1 MLYDPIKHEY
11 DGGRSPSVTT
21 ILKAAGYIDDRW
33 MTEEARDRG
42 SAVHTLCERYANG
55 ERFDAKGRELAS
67 LEYVNAFA
75 AWMRDTM
82 AYAITTECII
92 HHTLNGRPYAGRFDL
107 LAEITR
113 KRRLVDLKTGAK
125 AKWHKIQLAA
135 YALAKFDR
143 EQYSNVIDEWPV
155 NPDQCSCL
163 YLRADGNYKEDRA
176 SGAEMVE
183 NIALWK
189 DALAG
194 GKTKALIDRE
204 FKEAMRREVRNISF
218 YGED

>member
-33 MTEEARDRG
+33 MTEEGRERG
-42 SAVHTLCERYANG
+42 SAVHELCERYAMG
-55 ERFDAKGRELAS
+55 ERFDKKGRELAS

-75 AWMRDTM
+75 NWMRDTS

-92 HHTLNGRPYAGRFDL
+92 HHTLCGRPYAGRFDL
-107 LAEITR
+107 LAEIQC

-125 AKWHKIQLAA
+125 AKWHKIQIAA
-135 YALAKFDR
+135 YALAKF
-143 EQYSNVIDEWPV
+143 NDESLV

-163 YLRADGNYKEDRA
+163 YLKADGNYKEDRA
-176 SGAEMVE
+176 SGAELVE
-183 NIALWK
+183 THSPTRHVDQEEGLEILGVLLPAAL
-189 DALAG
+189 
-194 GKTKALIDRE
+194 
-204 FKEAMRREVRNISF
+204 
-218 YGED
+218 

>member
-21 ILKAAGYIDDRW
+21 VLKASGYIDDRW
-33 MTEEARDRG
+33 MTEEGRERG
-42 SAVHTLCERYANG
+42 SAVHELCERYASG
-55 ERFDAKGRELAS
+55 ERFDKRGRELAS

-92 HHTLNGRPYAGRFDL
+92 HHMLNGRPYAGRFDL
-107 LAEITR
+107 LAEIGR
-113 KRRLVDLKTGAK
+113 KRQLVDLKTGAK
-125 AKWHKIQLAA
+125 AKWHKIQIAA
-135 YALAKFDR
+135 YALARFD
-143 EQYSNVIDEWPV
+143 DERLV

-163 YLRADGNYKEDRA
+163 YLRADGSYKEDRM
-176 SGAEMVE
+176 SGAEMLE

-194 GKTKALIDRE
+194 GKTKALVERE
-204 FKEAMRREVRNISF
+204 AKEVMRREARSISF
-218 YGED
+218 YGD